1 MSTATE
7 IKKTYNKQ
15 QKTQKLLHTIFIIS
29 ICLMIA
35 AVLCIIN
42 SYIEA
47 NEYVKVLVATN
58 KNIEYTDED
67 VANIIADRVSLLNT
81 ISFIAIGLGLI
92 GTILFRYLSEKKKK
106 QYLSNEVQL
115 MDCTENKEN
124 LYD

>member
-15 QKTQKLLHTIFIIS
+15 QKTQKILHTIFIIS

-35 AVLCIIN
+35 A
-42 SYIEA
+42 

-58 KNIEYTDED
+58 KNVEYTDEAI
-67 VANIIADRVSLLNT
+67 ANIIADRVKLLNT
-81 ISFIAIGLGLI
+81 ISFIAIGLGLV

>member
-1 MSTATE
+1 
-7 IKKTYNKQ
+7 
-15 QKTQKLLHTIFIIS
+15 
-29 ICLMIA
+29 MIA
-35 AVLCIIN
+35 AVLCIII

-58 KNIEYTDED
+58 KNVEYTDEAI
-67 VANIIADRVSLLNT
+67 ANIIADRVKLLNT
-81 ISFIAIGLGLI
+81 ISFIAIGLGLV